1 MSISYQQRQIR
12 KEERTQDREVL
23 KVAKELYKLI
33 KDGKL
38 KEPTLKTF
46 KQKKNC
52 YTGNMH
58 FESVTLPRELSLLD
72 KSIEVCAFFDQ
83 MNNFNLTQNLRVKAS
98 TFC

>member
-46 KQKKNC
+46 KQKKNQVSRVERVHMAQQL
-52 YTGNMH
+52 TAEKN
-58 FESVTLPRELSLLD
+58 
-72 KSIEVCAFFDQ
+72 KAEVDDFG
-83 MNNFNLTQNLRVKAS
+83 
-98 TFC
+98 